1 MRKTN
6 IPSKNCHRLHEILP
20 LHTFV
25 VIEAVFLFHLIIEQ
39 DGFNSV
45 YLKFIHVL
53 NWQILMSQIISRS
66 LKRTVSVRIQNR
78 ITLYKC
84 RRAKITWNKNNP
96 VYSIY
101 LCLDLP
107 IHSQLTEYSC
117 TVSHKMHHL
126 PTLNIPVHV
135 RKD

>member
-1 MRKTN
+1 MARVKSPHSRVLYTKKYLSLFYFCPFCPRQWPN
-6 IPSKNCHRLHEILP
+6 LRPCQFQCLKLHLFKHNCVCL
-20 LHTFV
+20 
-25 VIEAVFLFHLIIEQ
+25 
-39 DGFNSV
+39 NS
-45 YLKFIHVL
+45 
-53 NWQILMSQIISRS
+53 NWV
-66 LKRTVSVRIQNR
+66 K
-78 ITLYKC
+78 TLYKC